1 MPPRYY
7 SRYGPYSEVAPS
19 ELQGGMGAGPALS
32 RLYSS
37 TEYGQADPKRKRQME
52 EMVAGGFHSG
62 VRPSSIIYGGFNAYG
77 GRDAYAPIPLAWGTW
92 GPMTTGGVSSTGT
105 LEKAGRGL
113 GAVLP
118 RSQRERQEMARMEAQ
133 AEATRR
139 ELAPETQPTA
149 EATTYTPKPA
159 PSAIFS
165 GSGYGYTRT
174 PLGYTGS
181 ELSFTPEGRRIGAG
195 PQPTNLTT
203 PVPTGMLDPNIF
215 KRNLTGFGGYVP
227 MFPFSNY

>member
-7 SRYGPYSEVAPS
+7 SRYGPYSEITPS
-19 ELQGGMGAGPALS
+19 VLRAGLGAGPALS

-118 RSQRERQEMARMEAQ
+118 RSQRERQLAGVGATPSISMAMAGDPFSF
-133 AEATRR
+133 TRFGQMTGM
-139 ELAPETQPTA
+139 APQPTA
-149 EATTYTPKPA
+149 SFIPES
-159 PSAIFS
+159 PSLFDRNQF
-165 GSGYGYTRT
+165 GS
-174 PLGYTGS
+174 
-181 ELSFTPEGRRIGAG
+181 
-195 PQPTNLTT
+195 
-203 PVPTGMLDPNIF
+203 M
-215 KRNLTGFGGYVP
+215 TGFGGYVP